1 MTRAAGRLCL
11 ADMTRFTIVFDLDG
25 TLVDTAPDLIAVT
38 NDMLVTMDCGPV
50 PEDAGRIAAGQ
61 GARALLC
68 TGLEAHGRP
77 LPPEDAW
84 PELIAEFIRLY
95 AERIAERS
103 RPFAG
108 MRDVVRYLRSAG
120 FGLAV
125 CTNKKDF
132 LAESLLRELGMAED
146 FHAIV
151 GANTLGVGK
160 PDPAPLLHGIA
171 QAGGEPERALL
182 LGDSMADVL
191 AARAAGAFS
200 ALAGWGYLDRPASA
214 YQADFTVETIPE
226 TLALIEEL
234 AATSP

>member
-1 MTRAAGRLCL
+1 MASH
-11 ADMTRFTIVFDLDG
+11 FTIVFDLDG

-38 NDMLVTMDCGPV
+38 DRMLASMGCGPV
-50 PEDAGRIAAGQ
+50 PEEAGRIAAGQ
-61 GARALLC
+61 GARALISA
-68 TGLEAHGRP
+68 GLAAHGRP
-77 LPPEDAW
+77 LPPEGEW
-84 PELIAEFIRLY
+84 PELIAEFIRIY
-95 AERIAERS
+95 AGRIAERS
-103 RPFAG
+103 RPFEG
-108 MRDVVRYLRSAG
+108 MHEVVRHCRAAG

-132 LAESLLRELGMAED
+132 LAESLLRALGMAED

-171 QAGGEPERALL
+171 RAGGRPERALL
-182 LGDSMADVL
+182 LGDSTADVL
-191 AARAAGAFS
+191 AARAAGTFS
-200 ALAGWGYLDRPASA
+200 ALARWGYLDRPAAA
-214 YQADFTVETIPE
+214 YQADFTVETASE

>member
-1 MTRAAGRLCL
+1 MTSH
-11 ADMTRFTIVFDLDG
+11 FTIVFDLDG

-38 NDMLVTMDCGPV
+38 DHMLAAMGCGPV

-61 GARALLC
+61 GARALLSA
-68 TGLEAHGRP
+68 GLAAHDRP
-77 LPPEDAW
+77 LPPDDAW
-84 PELIAEFIRLY
+84 PELTAEFIRLY

-103 RPFAG
+103 RPFEG
-108 MRDVVRYLRSAG
+108 MHEVVRHCRSAG
-120 FGLAV
+120 YGLAI

-132 LAESLLRELGMAED
+132 LAEALLRELGMVED

-171 QAGGEPERALL
+171 QAGGTPARALL

-191 AARAAGAFS
+191 AARAAGALS
-200 ALAGWGYLDRPASA
+200 VLAGWGYLDRPASV
-214 YQADFTVETIPE
+214 YQADFTVETVPE
-226 TLALIEEL
+226 VLPLIEEL

>member
-1 MTRAAGRLCL
+1 MTP
-11 ADMTRFTIVFDLDG
+11 RFTIVFDLDG

-38 NDMLVTMDCGPV
+38 DRMLSGMGCGPV
-50 PEDAGRIAAGQ
+50 PEEAGRIAAGQ
-61 GARALLC
+61 GARALLSA
-68 TGLEAHGRP
+68 GLAAHGRP

-95 AERIAERS
+95 AARIAERS
-103 RPFAG
+103 RPFEG
-108 MRDVVRYLRSAG
+108 MHEVVRQCRSAG
-120 FGLAV
+120 FGLAI

-132 LAESLLRELGMAED
+132 LAESLLRQLGMAED

-171 QAGGEPERALL
+171 QAGGVPERALL

-191 AARAAGAFS
+191 AARAAGALS
-200 ALAGWGYLDRPASA
+200 ALAGWGYLDRPPGA
-214 YQADFTVETIPE
+214 YQADFTVERVAEVP
-226 TLALIEEL
+226 ALIEEL

>member
-1 MTRAAGRLCL
+1 MTP
-11 ADMTRFTIVFDLDG
+11 RFTIVFDLDG

-38 NDMLVTMDCGPV
+38 NHMLSGMDCGPV
-50 PEDAGRIAAGQ
+50 PEEAGRIAAGQ
-61 GARALLC
+61 GARALLSA
-68 TGLEAHGRP
+68 GLAAHDRP
-77 LPPEDAW
+77 LPPDDAW

-95 AERIAERS
+95 GERIAERS
-103 RPFAG
+103 RPFEG
-108 MRDVVRYLRSAG
+108 MHEVVRHCRSAG

-160 PDPAPLLHGIA
+160 PDPAPLLHGIT
-171 QAGGEPERALL
+171 QAGGIPERALL

-191 AARAAGAFS
+191 AARAAGALS
-200 ALAGWGYLDRPASA
+200 ALAGWGYLDRPPGA

>member
-1 MTRAAGRLCL
+1 MTP
-11 ADMTRFTIVFDLDG
+11 RFTIVFDLDG

-38 NDMLVTMDCGPV
+38 DAMLAGMGCGPV
-50 PEDAGRIAAGQ
+50 PEEAGRIAAGQ
-61 GARALLC
+61 GARALLSA
-68 TGLEAHGRP
+68 GLAAHGRP
-77 LPPEDAW
+77 LPPDDAW

-95 AERIAERS
+95 GERIAERS
-103 RPFAG
+103 RPFEG
-108 MRDVVRYLRSAG
+108 MHEMVRHCRAAG

-191 AARAAGAFS
+191 AARAAGALS

>member
-1 MTRAAGRLCL
+1 MVSS
-11 ADMTRFTIVFDLDG
+11 FTIVFDLDG

-38 NDMLVTMDCGPV
+38 NAMLSDMKCGPL
-50 PEDAGRIAAGQ
+50 PEEVGRVAAGQ
-61 GARALLC
+61 GARALLSA
-68 TGLEAHGRP
+68 GLAAHGRP
-77 LPPEDAW
+77 LPPDDAW
-84 PELIAEFIRLY
+84 PGLIAEFIHLY
-95 AERIAERS
+95 AGCIAERS

-108 MRDVVRYLRSAG
+108 MREVIRHCRAAG
-120 FGLAV
+120 FALAI

-146 FHAIV
+146 FQAIV

-171 QAGGEPERALL
+171 QAGGEPRRALL

-191 AARAAGAFS
+191 AARAAGVLS

-214 YQADFTVETIPE
+214 YQADFTVETAAE
-226 TLALIEEL
+226 TLTLIEEL